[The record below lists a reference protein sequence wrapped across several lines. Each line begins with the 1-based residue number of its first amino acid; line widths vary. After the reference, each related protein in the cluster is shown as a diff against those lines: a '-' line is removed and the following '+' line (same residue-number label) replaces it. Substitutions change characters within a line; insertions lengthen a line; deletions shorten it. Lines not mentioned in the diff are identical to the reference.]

1 MNIAEKQR
9 QEKDLFIVMTRTV
22 TLIILSVLSIIY
34 LGNGMAGIVRTVY
47 LGIAALFCLVCT
59 VLKKTSEGLT
69 KISLVMLAAGYAW
82 LIISAMQPYLF
93 VIMYLMIYMVIL
105 EKNKKTTIISC
116 TVCIL
121 VNTVFLVIYL
131 TSGDPALFLTE
142 IVCYG
147 FAIVTA
153 IVGSMLTGFMERQ
166 GIEMTDYLKKQ
177 ADDQIEVAGS
187 VISESGMILDK
198 LIETNDI
205 VQQLNESI
213 DDSNKASNDISDAI
227 RNTAD
232 TIAEQTDRTFRV
244 QEQLQ
249 ESEQNAF
256 AMKEASAQTSITVN
270 EGVALLE
277 KLKDKSDETGTL
289 NKITE
294 EATQKLQERIREVES
309 FTGAIINISSQTN
322 LLALNASIEA
332 ARAGEAGKGFAVVAD
347 EIRNLSES
355 TKESTEQITRI
366 IDKLAIDMDQA
377 IENMH
382 RSSDS
387 IDQQSEMIENA
398 KGKFEVI
405 NENVI
410 SLTASVNNITEIIK
424 EIVSSNRI
432 IMDSV
437 SDLSA
442 TTEEVAAA
450 ASNMTDMSNRNVIYM
465 QEMTGRLDM
474 INMAANKMKTLV
486 PMSP

>member
-1 MNIAEKQR
+1 MNAFHI
-9 QEKDLFIVMTRTV
+9 
-22 TLIILSVLSIIY
+22 
-34 LGNGMAGIVRTVY
+34 
-47 LGIAALFCLVCT
+47 
-59 VLKKTSEGLT
+59 
-69 KISLVMLAAGYAW
+69 
-82 LIISAMQPYLF
+82 
-93 VIMYLMIYMVIL
+93 
-105 EKNKKTTIISC
+105 
-116 TVCIL
+116 
-121 VNTVFLVIYL
+121 
-131 TSGDPALFLTE
+131 
-142 IVCYG
+142 
-147 FAIVTA
+147 
-153 IVGSMLTGFMERQ
+153 
-166 GIEMTDYLKKQ
+166 
-177 ADDQIEVAGS
+177 
-187 VISESGMILDK
+187 
-198 LIETNDI
+198 
-205 VQQLNESI
+205 
-213 DDSNKASNDISDAI
+213 SNDISDAI

-450 ASNMTDMSNRNVIYM
+450 ASNMTDMSNRNVIHM

>member
-1 MNIAEKQR
+1 
-9 QEKDLFIVMTRTV
+9 
-22 TLIILSVLSIIY
+22 
-34 LGNGMAGIVRTVY
+34 
-47 LGIAALFCLVCT
+47 
-59 VLKKTSEGLT
+59 
-69 KISLVMLAAGYAW
+69 ML
-82 LIISAMQPYLF
+82 
-93 VIMYLMIYMVIL
+93 
-105 EKNKKTTIISC
+105 
-116 TVCIL
+116 CICD
-121 VNTVFLVIYL
+121 
-131 TSGDPALFLTE
+131 S
-142 IVCYG
+142 YG
-147 FAIVTA
+147 HRRI
-153 IVGSMLTGFMERQ
+153 ER
-166 GIEMTDYLKKQ
+166 TDYLKKQ

-366 IDKLAIDMDQA
+366 I
-377 IENMH
+377 
-382 RSSDS
+382 
-387 IDQQSEMIENA
+387 
-398 KGKFEVI
+398 
-405 NENVI
+405 
-410 SLTASVNNITEIIK
+410 
-424 EIVSSNRI
+424 
-432 IMDSV
+432 MDSV

-450 ASNMTDMSNRNVIYM
+450 ASNMTDMSNRNVIHM

-486 PMSP
+486 PMSQ